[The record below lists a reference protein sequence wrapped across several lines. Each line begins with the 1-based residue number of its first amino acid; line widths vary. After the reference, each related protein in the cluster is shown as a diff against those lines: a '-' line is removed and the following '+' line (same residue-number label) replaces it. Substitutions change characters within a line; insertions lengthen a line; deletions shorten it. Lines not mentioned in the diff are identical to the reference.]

1 MNKRVISETDIH
13 RRRFME
19 ILDRQC
25 EKFLGGPTVP
35 YAERIHATINP
46 GGTMFINRKA
56 HAMMGAPQAVYLYFN
71 REKDMIII
79 EPTSATTS
87 AAAFTLRET
96 PPVTGRYIYAN
107 PFCKHFGIRP
117 DTTLRFLAPE
127 TDAIGRLYLKLQET
141 VAVPRPGHRK
151 PRKRSQSK

>member
-1 MNKRVISETDIH
+1 MQ
-13 RRRFME
+13 

-151 PRKRSQSK
+151 PRKKGQNRER

>member
-1 MNKRVISETDIH
+1 MN
-13 RRRFME
+13 

-56 HAMMGAPQAVYLYFN
+56 YALMGSTQAVYLYFN
-71 REKDMIII
+71 REKDMIIV
-79 EPTSATTS
+79 EPTLATTS
-87 AAAFTLRET
+87 PAAFTLRDS

-117 DTTLRFLAPE
+117 DTTLRFLSPD
-127 TDAIGRLYLKLQET
+127 TDAIGRLYLKLSET
-141 VAVPRPGHRK
+141 VAVPRPGHRG
-151 PRKRSQSK
+151 PRKKKI

>member
-1 MNKRVISETDIH
+1 MNL
-13 RRRFME
+13 
-19 ILDRQC
+19 LDRQC

-71 REKDMIII
+71 REKDMIIV

-117 DTTLRFLAPE
+117 DTTLRFLAPPP
-127 TDAIGRLYLKLQET
+127 TPSAACI
-141 VAVPRPGHRK
+141 
-151 PRKRSQSK
+151 